1 MDTKRDRYSELILV
15 DTHVHTDISPDSQ
28 AKIQDIVQYAQSA
41 KLKGIIITNHF
52 ECYQDQRQHMPFA
65 YIEQSC
71 IQAEQIRQ
79 SLSEFYVGKGIEIGQ
94 IIFRPEI
101 ESRIAQYPLDC
112 LIASV
117 HKVDNYDISKVPLA
131 ILNRTDYLERYF
143 EQVYQTVAKADF
155 DILAHLD
162 LPSRRLES
170 AHYSE
175 MPAVNEQIR
184 NILTT
189 LINRG
194 KTLEIN
200 TSLATGDSFKTMPS
214 YEILQEYF
222 SLGGRNISLGSDA
235 HRVCDVGRGF
245 LCTIEVLR
253 EIGFTQISWYEN
265 RTRCSS
271 DITQ

>member
-1 MDTKRDRYSELILV
+1 MV
-15 DTHVHTDISPDSQ
+15 
-28 AKIQDIVQYAQSA
+28 
-41 KLKGIIITNHF
+41 
-52 ECYQDQRQHMPFA
+52 
-65 YIEQSC
+65 
-71 IQAEQIRQ
+71 
-79 SLSEFYVGKGIEIGQ
+79 
-94 IIFRPEI
+94 
-101 ESRIAQYPLDC
+101 
-112 LIASV
+112 
-117 HKVDNYDISKVPLA
+117 NYDISKVPLA

-235 HRVCDVGRGF
+235 HRACDVGRGF
-245 LCTIEVLR
+245 LCAIEVLR

-265 RTRCSS
+265 RTRCFSV
-271 DITQ
+271 ITQ